1 MKKINSEISIDL
13 PNIKAKWGTI
23 DKKNPSSMYL
33 EVGGY
38 ITPKNEEEDYRPNI
52 QKIDREVKDVV
63 KSAIISTDT
72 INNNFIFVS
81 DVADTRILYGKK
93 SYLSFQIHI
102 GRKKGVENRP
112 FKEVVG
118 DINGKW
124 QHIYSDILSIIEEN
138 GFECSK
144 TKN

>member
-1 MKKINSEISIDL
+1 MKKINSEINIDL

-38 ITPKNEEEDYRPNI
+38 ITPKTDEEDYRQNI
-52 QKIDREVKDVV
+52 QNIDKEVKNVV
-63 KSAIISTDT
+63 KSAVISTDY

-81 DVADTRILYGKK
+81 DITDARILFGKK
-93 SYLSFQIHI
+93 SYLSFQIHV
-102 GRKKGVENRP
+102 GRKNGVENRP
-112 FKEVVG
+112 FKEVVS

-124 QHIYSDILSIIEEN
+124 SYIYSDILSIIEEN
-138 GFECSK
+138 GFKCSK